1 MFNVFFT
8 KKNNTLN
15 YFHDSHRYFQRKV
28 IFSRHPVVFM
38 TFTMQPP
45 DWFIFCS
52 LAEAALKAE
61 RRKKKPKPKKKS
73 GDGDGDDGGVVEGVD
88 SRDEGYEGEEE
99 DEGGLDSDH
108 DVDDKMDISKKPDKW
123 EIG

>member
-1 MFNVFFT
+1 MVYFF
-8 KKNNTLN
+8 
-15 YFHDSHRYFQRKV
+15 
-28 IFSRHPVVFM
+28 
-38 TFTMQPP
+38 
-45 DWFIFCS
+45 S

-61 RRKKKPKPKKKS
+61 RRKKKAKPKKKA
-73 GDGDGDDGGVVEGVD
+73 GDGDGEDGGVVEGVD

-99 DEGGLDSDH
+99 DEVGLDSDR

>member
-1 MFNVFFT
+1 MSFFT
-8 KKNNTLN
+8 NKQFIKVLPWLSPVFLENC
-15 YFHDSHRYFQRKV
+15 YFKPANGCVYNFDNAATWLVYF
-28 IFSRHPVVFM
+28 F
-38 TFTMQPP
+38 
-45 DWFIFCS
+45 S

-61 RRKKKPKPKKKS
+61 RRKKKAKPKKKA
-73 GDGDGDDGGVVEGVD
+73 GDGDGEDGGVVEGVD

-99 DEGGLDSDH
+99 DGGGLDSDR